1 MSTVAAAPT
10 GKAAGL
16 AGSLLAPPLAAVQFL
31 TRIPVPAFAFDARTL
46 PRAAAFFP
54 LVGAALGA
62 IAGFA
67 YRLLAAHLPTTVAA
81 IVATA
86 LLVALTGALH
96 EDALADCAD
105 AFGLP
110 RTRER
115 MLAILHDS
123 AIGSFGACALVLSL
137 AARIAC
143 VASLPGARAV
153 PVLIAALTLSRWAV
167 LPLTLLPAATT
178 GGRGSTLARQVS
190 PGAFAFATIAAGTIL
205 FFTLGTASVAPALAA
220 MFVITGSALYFQ
232 HRLGGTT
239 GDCFGAT
246 VQLVEITVLLTAVF
260 RGAWHA

>member
-1 MSTVAAAPT
+1 MSTLSAAPADKST
-10 GKAAGL
+10 RHVGA
-16 AGSLLAPPLAAVQFL
+16 LLTPPLAAVQFL

-62 IAGFA
+62 AA
-67 YRLLAAHLPTTVAA
+67 ALTYRLLAAHLPPTLAA
-81 IVATA
+81 IAAVS
-86 LLVALTGALH
+86 LLVAITGALH

-115 MLAILHDS
+115 TLAILHDS

-143 VASLPGARAV
+143 VAALTGRQALP
-153 PVLIAALTLSRWAV
+153 ALVVAITLSRWSV
-167 LPLTLLPAATT
+167 LPLTILPSATGT
-178 GGRGSTLARQVS
+178 GRGSTLARQVS
-190 PGAFAFATIAAGTIL
+190 IPAFAFATLATAIILCFSLRSAALLPT
-205 FFTLGTASVAPALAA
+205 LAA
-220 MFVITGSALYFQ
+220 IVVTAATGLYYRR
-232 HRLGGTT
+232 RLGGTT

-246 VQLVEITVLLTAVF
+246 VQLVEIAVLLV
-260 RGAWHA
+260 GVWHA